1 VPVYTEHL
9 RRSREDGRQ
18 AASVVFTY
26 LSMFLAALAV
36 TGVLAAPLLVKL
48 IAWGFSMEPA
58 KFELTV
64 LLTRIMFPYIALISL
79 VALSMGILNSLKH
92 FAAPAASPILLNLGI
107 ICGAVFLERYF
118 SMPAQGVAIG
128 VILGGVAQ
136 LALQIPF
143 LAREGMLPRLNFNWR
158 HPALRGLL
166 ALMIPSAFG
175 AAVYQ
180 FNVVVVTFL
189 ASFLPDGSVS
199 YLWYSDRVSEFSL
212 GIFSIAVAT
221 ATLPTLSD
229 HAAERDIESFKGTLG
244 YSLRLAFMIDIPAS
258 IGLFVLALP
267 IVRVLF
273 MRGEFTPDAAL
284 ATAAT
289 LTFFAFK
296 IPFVSGVRNLVP
308 AFFALKDAKTP
319 VAVAAFAVVV
329 NALAAL
335 ALMGR
340 LSYRGLAAALVIS
353 SAVNFLALAWLLRR
367 KIGRLGLSSI
377 MGTVAKSAA
386 AGAVMGGVLMGAL
399 WLYPF
404 NIGAP
409 LWVSALQLLAM
420 VAVGAGVYLG
430 IIRIICPVEFR
441 SLAGML
447 RRRVGPSP
455 ASSRP

>member
-1 VPVYTEHL
+1 
-9 RRSREDGRQ
+9 
-18 AASVVFTY
+18 
-26 LSMFLAALAV
+26 
-36 TGVLAAPLLVKL
+36 
-48 IAWGFSMEPA
+48 
-58 KFELTV
+58 
-64 LLTRIMFPYIALISL
+64 
-79 VALSMGILNSLKH
+79 
-92 FAAPAASPILLNLGI
+92 
-107 ICGAVFLERYF
+107 
-118 SMPAQGVAIG
+118 
-128 VILGGVAQ
+128 
-136 LALQIPF
+136 
-143 LAREGMLPRLNFNWR
+143 
-158 HPALRGLL
+158 
-166 ALMIPSAFG
+166 
-175 AAVYQ
+175 
-180 FNVVVVTFL
+180 
-189 ASFLPDGSVS
+189 
-199 YLWYSDRVSEFSL
+199 
-212 GIFSIAVAT
+212 
-221 ATLPTLSD
+221 
-229 HAAERDIESFKGTLG
+229 
-244 YSLRLAFMIDIPAS
+244 
-258 IGLFVLALP
+258 
-267 IVRVLF
+267 
-273 MRGEFTPDAAL
+273 
-284 ATAAT
+284 
-289 LTFFAFK
+289 
-296 IPFVSGVRNLVP
+296 VP

-441 SLAGML
+441 SLSGML
-447 RRRVGPSP
+447 RRRVGASP